1 VLYAPP
7 PQPSAITIT
16 ETSNCTRAP
25 SVSVNSKT
33 WVHSPGYYQKEA
45 DDFRNKLERP
55 EQQCRPEL
63 LLSTGASVI
72 HLICRQ
78 ERQER
83 ELRIRLSY
91 REVTY
96 RYVDRFFPS
105 LSSIQFPQ
113 RSRRPAPQDFHE
125 PLVRVWPLRALVGRP
140 GGGKSVL
147 SVIRGG

>member
-1 VLYAPP
+1 VSAGDDDGLDDPADRRVEACRRCRHQQPVLYAPP

-16 ETSNCTRAP
+16 ETSNCKGAP

-91 REVTY
+91 R
-96 RYVDRFFPS
+96 
-105 LSSIQFPQ
+105 
-113 RSRRPAPQDFHE
+113 
-125 PLVRVWPLRALVGRP
+125 
-140 GGGKSVL
+140 
-147 SVIRGG
+147 